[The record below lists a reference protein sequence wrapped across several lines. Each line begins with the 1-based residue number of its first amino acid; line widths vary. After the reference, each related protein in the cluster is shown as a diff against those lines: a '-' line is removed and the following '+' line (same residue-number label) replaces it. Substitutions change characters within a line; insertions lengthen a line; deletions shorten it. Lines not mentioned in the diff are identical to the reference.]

1 MSHNFTVF
9 TIVSKN
15 YLHYAINLMRSVRK
29 HLPDARRVVALCDR
43 SEGLDLTDLPFEVIE
58 LESLEI
64 PNLDRL
70 LYQYSILELN
80 TAIKPF
86 VFSHLFAASPSKV
99 IYFDPDIQLFSS
111 GEELLNQLD
120 HHDVILTPHLTDF
133 LEDDRH
139 PSDLAILQSGTYNL
153 GFLGLRRSDTATRL
167 LKWWQ
172 NKLLR
177 DCVVD
182 IPRGLFTDQKWMD
195 LIPGIFDRVHIE
207 RHPGWNVA
215 YWNLPHREI
224 IERDNEFLVNGHALF
239 FFHFSGYNGGTGSI
253 SKHQDRYVMKD
264 LPVAT
269 QKLFRI
275 YGQNVDQ
282 CGRAQFAPLPYAFST
297 LYGGIPLPDIGRIV
311 LRNQLTW
318 REGLPDFRTAEG
330 EAFIIDFL
338 NQPEDRESPVITRL
352 ALACHRQRVDLQA
365 AFPDVMRINRSA
377 FLAWFNTGGRR
388 EHHLDDA
395 FFPALAN
402 LPITVKA
409 GSFSANAAEYPAAA
423 GQTLKPTLGNRIYQ
437 TAFRVAWPVR
447 SYVRPFLGAHGR
459 QRVAQF
465 LLRQAYEQPLATLEK
480 PVKSAPG
487 TDNPVASPKSS
498 ISSSLDFLGINL
510 IGYVRAESGIGESS
524 RATIRCLTAVGI
536 PFSIIDFRTGNVSRM
551 GEHVESSQERGLS
564 YGINLFHINADQLN
578 LAVSTLGED
587 NFAGGYSI
595 GYWAWELEHFP
606 EEWVGA
612 FKRLDE
618 VWVPST
624 FCQRAIAEKS
634 PVPVLCVPHSVV
646 HGQPSA
652 PDRQRFGLRQDS
664 VVFLTMA
671 DLLSIS
677 ERKNPLGVVEA
688 FARAFKNDDQA
699 VELVVKLSNVDAD
712 PKAFKQMQQIADGFP
727 NIHFIEGYLD
737 RKDLSSLFDS
747 ADCFVSLHRSEG
759 FGLGMAEAMVRG
771 KVVIGT
777 GWSGNTDFMNTSNS
791 LLVSY
796 RLIPLEKDF
805 GPYRKGE
812 LWADP
817 DMDDAA
823 RKMQMVATQ
832 ADLRLL
838 IGSRAQMDCQMN
850 LSPAMIGNTILNR
863 LNRISVRILP
873 KYKKEWPQ

>member
-1 MSHNFTVF
+1 MSQNPIVF

-15 YLHYAINLMRSVRK
+15 YLHYAINLMRSVEE
-29 HLPDARRVVALCDR
+29 HLPAARRVVALCDR
-43 SEGLDLTDLPFEVIE
+43 AEGLDLATLSFDVIE
-58 LESLEI
+58 LESLDI
-64 PNLDRL
+64 PHLDRL
-70 LYQYSILELN
+70 LYQYTILELN

-86 VFSHLFAASPSKV
+86 VFAHLFDAFPSKV

-111 GEELLNQLD
+111 GHELLNKLD
-120 HHDVILTPHLTDF
+120 HYDVVMTPHLTDF

-139 PSDLAILQSGTYNL
+139 PSDLSILQSGTYNL
-153 GFLGLRRSDTATRL
+153 GFLALRRGETAARL
-167 LKWWQ
+167 LTWWQ
-172 NKLLR
+172 RKLLR
-177 DCVVD
+177 DCVHD

-195 LIPGIFDRVHIE
+195 LIPGVFDRVLVE
-207 RHPGWNVA
+207 RDPGWNVA
-215 YWNLPHREI
+215 YWNMPHREI
-224 IERDNEFLVNGHALF
+224 VDRTGGFLVNGHPLF
-239 FFHFSGYNGGTGSI
+239 FFHFSGYDGGSGTI
-253 SKHQDRYVMKD
+253 SKHQNRYVMKD

-275 YGQNVDQ
+275 YAQNVDQ
-282 CGRAQFAPLPYAFST
+282 CGRARYAPLPYAFST
-297 LYGGIPLPDIGRIV
+297 LRSGIPLPDIGRIA

-318 REGLPDFRTAEG
+318 HEGLPDFRTAEG

-365 AFPDVMRINRSA
+365 AFPDVMRANRTA
-377 FLAWFNTGGRR
+377 FVAWFNTGGKR
-388 EHHLDDA
+388 EHHLDDS
-395 FFPALAN
+395 FLPA
-402 LPITVKA
+402 PA
-409 GSFSANAAEYPAAA
+409 GGTEMIKTDASSAKTKEAAVPAT
-423 GQTLKPTLGNRIYQ
+423 QTIKPTLGNRLYQ

-465 LLRQAYEQPLATLEK
+465 ILRRAYEQPLASLET
-480 PVKSAPG
+480 PVSASLE
-487 TDNPVASPKSS
+487 TDSQAKGSPESS
-498 ISSSLDFLGINL
+498 ISSNQDALGINL

-524 RATIRCLTAVGI
+524 RATLRCLNAADI
-536 PFSIIDFRTGNVSRM
+536 SYSIIDFRTGNVSRM
-551 GEHVESSQERGLS
+551 GEHIESSHERGLR
-564 YGINLFHINADQLN
+564 YGINLFHINADQLS
-578 LAVSTLGED
+578 LAISTLGED
-587 NFAGGYSI
+587 NFAGHYSI

-612 FKRLDE
+612 FKHLDE

-646 HGQPSA
+646 HDQPTA

-677 ERKNPLGVVEA
+677 ERKNPLGAVEA
-688 FARAFKNDDQA
+688 FARAFKNDDLA
-699 VELVVKLSNVDAD
+699 VELVIKLSNVDAD
-712 PKAFKQMQQIADGFP
+712 PKAFKRMRELADQSP
-727 NIHFIEGYLD
+727 NIHLIKGYLD
-737 RKDLSSLFDS
+737 RKDLSSLFDT
-747 ADCFVSLHRSEG
+747 ADCFISLHRSEG

-777 GWSGNTDFMNTSNS
+777 GWSGNVDFMNSSNS

-796 RLIPLEKDF
+796 RLIPLEKDL

-817 DMDDAA
+817 DMDDAVE
-823 RKMQMVATQ
+823 KMRLVATQ
-832 ADLRLL
+832 ADLRAR
-838 IGSRAQMDCQMN
+838 IGARALSDCERF
-850 LSPAMIGNTILNR
+850 LSPKTIGKTIQER
-863 LNRISVRILP
+863 LNRIRNSITPR
-873 KYKKEWPQ
+873 

>member
-1 MSHNFTVF
+1 MNQNTTVF
-9 TIVSKN
+9 TIVAKN
-15 YLHYAINLMRSVRK
+15 YLHYAINLMNSVAK
-29 HLPDARRVVALCDR
+29 YMPEARRVVALCDR
-43 SEGLDLTDLPFEVIE
+43 MDGINLEELPFEVIE
-58 LESLEI
+58 LESVTI
-64 PNLDRL
+64 PHLDRL
-70 LYQYSILELN
+70 LYQYTILELN

-86 VFSHLFAASPSKV
+86 IFAQLFNESASKV

-111 GEELLNQLD
+111 GVGLLSRLD
-120 HHDVILTPHLTDF
+120 NYDVVLTPHLTDF
-133 LEDDRH
+133 LYDDHH

-153 GFLGLRRSDTATRL
+153 GFLALRRAETTTRL
-167 LKWWQ
+167 LNWWQ
-172 NKLLR
+172 KKLLR

-195 LIPGIFDRVHIE
+195 LIPGVFERVLIE

-224 IERDNEFLVNGHALF
+224 IERDDHFLVNGHPLF
-239 FFHFSGYNGGTGSI
+239 FFHFSGYNGGTSSI
-253 SKHQDRYVMKD
+253 SKHQDRYSMKD

-275 YGQNVDQ
+275 YAQQVDQ
-282 CGRAQFAPLPYAFST
+282 CGRARYATLPYAFST
-297 LYGGIPLPDIGRIV
+297 LRSGIPLPDIGRIA

-318 REGLPDFRTAEG
+318 HEGLPDFRTAEG

-338 NQPEDRESPVITRL
+338 NQPEDRKSPVITRL
-352 ALACHRQRVDLQA
+352 ALACHRQRIDLQA
-365 AFPDVMRINRSA
+365 AFPDVMRANRNA
-377 FLAWFNTGGRR
+377 FVAWFNTGGRR

-395 FFPALAN
+395 FLPATGGGPSVSKTDA
-402 LPITVKA
+402 
-409 GSFSANAAEYPAAA
+409 SSAKTTEVAVPAS
-423 GQTLKPTLGNRIYQ
+423 QTIKPSLGNRFYQ

-465 LLRQAYEQPLATLEK
+465 MLRRAYEQPLAPLE
-480 PVKSAPG
+480 PPASGTAPHDIPAG
-487 TDNPVASPKSS
+487 VQPAGS
-498 ISSSLDFLGINL
+498 ISSSQDALGINL
-510 IGYVRAESGIGESS
+510 IGYVRAESGVGESS
-524 RATIRCLTAVGI
+524 RATLRCLNAANI
-536 PFSIIDFRTGNVSRM
+536 PYSIIDFRTGNVSRM
-551 GEHVESSQERGLS
+551 EEHVESSHERGLR

-578 LAVSTLGED
+578 LAISTLGED

-612 FKRLDE
+612 FKHLNE

-646 HGQPSA
+646 HDQPGA

-664 VVFLTMA
+664 VVFLIMA

-677 ERKNPLGVVEA
+677 ERKNPLGAVEA
-688 FARAFKNDDQA
+688 FARAFENDDQA

-712 PKAFKQMQQIADGFP
+712 PKAFKRMRELADQSP
-727 NIHFIEGYLD
+727 NIHLIKGYLD
-737 RKDLSSLFDS
+737 RKDLSSLFDT

-777 GWSGNTDFMNTSNS
+777 GWSGNVDFMNASNS

-796 RLIPLEKDF
+796 RLIPLEKDL

-817 DMDDAA
+817 DMDDAVE
-823 RKMQMVATQ
+823 KMQMVASR
-832 ADLRLL
+832 ADLRASL
-838 IGSRAQMDCQMN
+838 GSRALMDCQMN
-850 LSPAMIGNTILNR
+850 LSPAVIGSTIHNR
-863 LNRISVRILP
+863 LSRISAGILF
-873 KYKKEWPQ
+873 K